1 MNTRNDIA
9 FVIESAEDTRY
20 VYTLSMLNTI
30 HQTTYISR
38 NWVHSECVKSTIK
51 HMSFDTGVIERFTEC
66 SDCRIWILSS
76 QKINLFECSTVSFNT
91 CETTHINDYRSNTLQ
106 LIFAWLKLT

>member
-30 HQTTYISR
+30 HQTAYISR
-38 NWVHSECVKSTIK
+38 NWVHSECVKSTVK
-51 HMSFDTGVIERFTEC
+51 HMSFNTDIIEGFTEC

-76 QKINLFECSTVSFNT
+76 QKINLFECSAVS
-91 CETTHINDYRSNTLQ
+91 
-106 LIFAWLKLT
+106 LKDRKSTRLNSSHQI